1 MASAVQG
8 KDCVFKINITGGL
21 KAVLCS
27 KLFTLTTTTEEIETT
42 TISDGSDP
50 EAGYWK
56 DFDYQNLSYSI
67 TLDGIMKITDASDD
81 TAWELLTAQLG
92 FYEVP
97 FQLYY
102 LDAEANSKTVEGTV
116 MVKSSSFSAASSGFV
131 NTSVELLGK
140 GKYTIV

>member
-27 KLFTLTTTTEEIETT
+27 KSFTLTTTTEEIETT

-50 EAGYWK
+50 ESGYWK
-56 DFDYQNLSYSI
+56 DFDYQSLSYSI
-67 TLDGIMKITDASDD
+67 TLDGIMKITDSSDD
-81 TAWELLTAQLG
+81 TIWELITAQTG

-97 FQLYY
+97 FEALY
-102 LDAEANSKTVEGTV
+102 LDAEANSKAVSGTV
-116 MVKSSSFSAASSGFV
+116 MVKSSSLAAASSGFV